1 MLDVIGKLK
10 SMFQS
15 NNSKAR
21 YIGDEISS
29 TKYPLELCYPI
40 KHGIIEDF
48 DNMEIL
54 WNHCFYD

>member
-54 WNHCFYD
+54 